1 MSASKTPSVM
11 VDNAALPGLSH
22 ASVMDPFFRNMDLR
36 EAARLLKRRLHLII
50 SITVS
55 AAALALLIALLMTP
69 QYRAQGVIMLD
80 PRQTKIIETGPVVS
94 GLPAENAV
102 VRSEMDILASR
113 SILERVIKKLDLDKD
128 DEFLPRSLAQALNPL
143 NFFRRSVPTEEQAAR
158 MRTEIIQN
166 MQKRL
171 QVVNDG
177 RSYSINISFDSKDPA
192 KAAKIVNT
200 LAEEY
205 LVDQLETKYEAT
217 ERANKWLDER
227 LSALKVK
234 VEASEKDVEKFRQKS
249 KLIDIDGATIS
260 ARQMESINS
269 QLTAARGETSQA
281 EARLRSIQNMLKS
294 KDGVNSTADVLGS
307 PLIQNLRQQEAQI
320 RSREAEMASRYGA
333 LHPKMINAQAERREL
348 QNKIAEEVNKIV
360 LSLGNEVD
368 VARAKERQLEADLR
382 KLEERAGV
390 EMRDSITLN
399 QLQREAQANR
409 TLYENFLNRFK
420 QTSEQKD
427 LQTPD
432 ARIIARA
439 EPPIKAAFP
448 VVWLFVLVGGIV
460 GAALGILAAYLTE
473 YFDRGFRGV
482 SQLEEVSG
490 LPVIGIVP
498 SLAKVSARSVEDYV
512 IDKPHSAYS
521 EALRTVRTAIHFS
534 NVDNPPKT
542 VMVTSSMPKE
552 GKTSFCLSMGRALA
566 KGGNKI
572 LLIDAD
578 LRRPRVADILNL
590 NKKNGGL
597 AGLLAG
603 RKSLEAVLQRD
614 PVVKNLDIIPA
625 VGKTA
630 NAQNLL
636 ASQQM
641 RKMLS
646 ELAPKYDLVI
656 IDSPPILAVADAAM
670 IARVV
675 DTSIFLVRWA
685 TTPRD
690 TAAQALKQMCAFGCR
705 LAGVVLT
712 QVDTNEHA
720 KYGEGYYHQEYA
732 AYYTN

>member
-1 MSASKTPSVM
+1 MLAPKTPPAL
-11 VDNAALPGLSH
+11 VDNAALPGPAIA
-22 ASVMDPFFRNMDLR
+22 ASLDPFFRNMDLR
-36 EAARLLKRRLHLII
+36 EAARLLRRRLNLII
-50 SITVS
+50 SITVGG
-55 AAALALLIALLMTP
+55 AALALLVALLLTP
-69 QYRAQGVIMLD
+69 QYRSEAVIMLD
-80 PRQTKIIETGPVVS
+80 PRQTKVVDSGPVVS

-102 VRSEMDILASR
+102 VRSEMDILTSR
-113 SILERVIKKLDLDKD
+113 TILERVIKKLELEQDP
-128 DEFLPRSLAQALNPL
+128 EFLPRSLSRSLNPL
-143 NFFRRSVPTEEQAAR
+143 NLFRRSVPTEEQAAR
-158 MRTEIIQN
+158 MRTEVVQN

-171 QVVNDG
+171 HVVNDG
-177 RSYSINISFDSKDPA
+177 RSYSINVSFESKEPA
-192 KAAKIVNT
+192 KAAKIAN
-200 LAEEY
+200 AIADEY

-217 ERANKWLDER
+217 ARANKWLDER
-227 LSALKVK
+227 LSSLKVK
-234 VEASEKDVEKFRQKS
+234 VEESEKAVEQFRQKT
-249 KLIDIDGATIS
+249 KLIDIAGSTIS

-269 QLTAARGETSQA
+269 QLTAARGETSKA
-281 EARLRSIQNMLKS
+281 EARLRSIQSMLNS
-294 KDGVNSTADVLGS
+294 KEGVNGAADVLGS

-348 QNKIAEEVNKIV
+348 QSKIAEEVHKIV

-368 VARAKERQLEADLR
+368 VARAKERQMEADLR

-390 EMRDSITLN
+390 EMRDSVTLN

-439 EPPIKAAFP
+439 EPPIEAAFP
-448 VVWLFVLVGGIV
+448 VIWLFLLVGAIV
-460 GAALGILAAYLTE
+460 GAAIGVVLAYLTE

-512 IDKPHSAYS
+512 VDKPHSAYA

-578 LRRPRVADILNL
+578 LRRPRIADVLNL

-603 RKSLEAVLQRD
+603 RKTLEAVLQKD

-636 ASQQM
+636 SSQQM

-646 ELAPKYDLVI
+646 ELTSKYDLVI

-690 TAAQALKQMCAFGCR
+690 TAAQALKQLYAFGCKM
-705 LAGVVLT
+705 AGVVLT
-712 QVDTNEHA
+712 QVDTTEHA